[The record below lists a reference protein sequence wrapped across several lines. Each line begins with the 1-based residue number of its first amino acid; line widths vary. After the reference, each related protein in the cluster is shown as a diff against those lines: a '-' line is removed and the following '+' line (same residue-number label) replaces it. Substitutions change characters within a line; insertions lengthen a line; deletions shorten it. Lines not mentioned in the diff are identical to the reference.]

1 MKHLEIKELISAV
14 PVAVIVKM
22 TRREKLQHW
31 STLIRQTK
39 VSVRLLHQL
48 EYIHPRE
55 LERLTIRE
63 HAWQSALGIAA
74 SDPVFQAQGLSAAT
88 TLGEALRF
96 FEMTVRQAHAFSCDC
111 GGEITN
117 DQQATRIEQLA

>member
-1 MKHLEIKELISAV
+1 MKHLEIEELISAV

-74 SDPVFQAQGLSAAT
+74 SDPVFQAQGLRRRLRPGISGT
-88 TLGEALRF
+88 GSERGDDIGRGTALF
-96 FEMTVRQAHAFSCDC
+96 
-111 GGEITN
+111 
-117 DQQATRIEQLA
+117 